1 MIPEHIILLTT
12 FVVTLV
18 LGAVLQR
25 TGFCTMG
32 AIADIFLMSR
42 LDRIRQWSLAIG
54 ISIITVSIFSSLGMI
69 DSTKSIYTNAKLM
82 YLSVLLGS
90 ILFGCGMVLASG
102 CGAKTLIR
110 IGGGSLK
117 SLVVFIVM
125 GLVAY
130 MTLRGFLGVIRVSL
144 LDSVFV
150 TLPGPQDLP
159 SILSS
164 TFEFNRSVMHLL
176 LAVLIGGGLI
186 LFALLNKSF
195 WTFNNLLAG
204 ITVGVSVSLM
214 WFVSGYLAYTS
225 EDPNTL
231 QEAFLLTNSGK
242 MESLSFVAP
251 YAYAIDWLMFY
262 SDASR
267 VLTIGIVAVLGLT
280 CGSAL
285 YALKTKT
292 FRWES
297 FTNVEDTANHLVGAS
312 LMGFGGITALGCTFG
327 QGLSG
332 ISMLAL
338 SSFLAL
344 FGFFVGAYLAL
355 RYLQARLTPNP
366 CS

>member
-1 MIPEHIILLTT
+1 MTPEHFILFATLGLTM
-12 FVVTLV
+12 L

-32 AIADIFLMSR
+32 AIADIFLISR
-42 LDRIRQWSLAIG
+42 LDRIRQWALAIG
-54 ISIITVSIFSSLGMI
+54 ISIISVSIFSGLGII
-69 DSTKSIYTNAKLM
+69 DSTKSIYANAKVM

-110 IGGGSLK
+110 IGGGNLK

-125 GLVAY
+125 SLVAY
-130 MTLRGFLGVIRVSL
+130 MTLRGFLGVIRVDF
-144 LDSVFV
+144 LDSVFF
-150 TLPGPQDLP
+150 TLSGPQDLP
-159 SILSS
+159 SVLSS
-164 TFEFNRSVMHLL
+164 TFEVSRPVMHLSL
-176 LAVLIGGGLI
+176 GLLIGGGLI
-186 LFALLNKSF
+186 LFALLSKSF

-204 ITVGVSVSLM
+204 LTVGFSISLM
-214 WFVSGYLAYTS
+214 WLISGYLGYIQ

-242 MESLSFVAP
+242 MESLSFVGP

-280 CGSAL
+280 LGSAL
-285 YALKTKT
+285 YAIQART

-297 FTNVEDTANHLVGAS
+297 FSSVEDTANHLVGAS
-312 LMGFGGITALGCTFG
+312 FMGFGGIAALGCTFG

-332 ISMLAL
+332 ISTLAI
-338 SSFLAL
+338 SSFLAII
-344 FGFFVGAYLAL
+344 GFFVGAYLAL
-355 RYLQARLTPNP
+355 HYLQARLALKP